1 MKEILICEGGEILF
15 TALEFRLRKHG
26 LEIKWAKTKKEALL
40 KVEEKIP
47 DLIVGSLDMPGWKG
61 KELLDIAAEYT
72 AAKIP
77 VILIGDMEEEV
88 EILDALKSGAAD
100 FLIRPFKPSELA
112 IRIIHILDH
121 QS

>member
-47 DLIVGSLDMPGWKG
+47 DLIVGSLDMPGLKG
-61 KELLDIAAEYT
+61 KELLDIAAECT